1 MVRMPPCANGICP
14 FCSRKISQNRI
25 DKIDKLII
33 FDSKSYEKIN
43 AQSGIFTLLE
53 LRAPD
58 WKKKSKRI

>member
-1 MVRMPPCANGICP
+1 MPILLQKNL
-14 FCSRKISQNRI
+14 SNRI

-43 AQSGIFTLLE
+43 AQSGIFTLLG
-53 LRAPD
+53 LRTPD